1 YMVPA
6 AVVVLESLPL
16 TVNGKLDRRALPAPD
31 YVEADRYRAPSNST
45 EQTVARIYAEVL
57 GLGRVG
63 VDDSFFD
70 LGGDSLLAT
79 RLIAAVNASLDTDLP
94 VRTIFGAPTVSALAQ
109 QVGREDNTDEVIP
122 VETLKPGHGIPW
134 CCIHDGYGLSWSYRA
149 LSDYL
154 DGPIIGINQVPR
166 DGEVEAASIHD
177 LAANYADRL
186 QAFYPEGP
194 YNLLGWSFGGVV
206 AHAVSVELQGRG
218 CEVQQLVLLDP
229 TVNIKRVVSSNLSW
243 GQSHVL
249 KHVLKARGV
258 DIPRRW
264 GHLSYR
270 DVEEI
275 LRQHGSGELALP
287 PNQLVDFMTQSLNAN
302 WSLLLGHQPDIFDGD
317 MVIFSAARRMKIPRI
332 RVRRP
337 GALARMAFRYQQRSW
352 RPYVSGDLTEYPV
365 DCTHYEMLAASSL
378 SSYGNQLKD
387 IQDQEIQ
394 NPTREAAN
402 VGGVRGP
409 RRSIPHRDLT
419 QCPPRLR

>member
-1 YMVPA
+1 
-6 AVVVLESLPL
+6 VVLDGLPL

-31 YVEADRYRAPSNST
+31 YADTDRYRAPSNPI

-57 GLGRVG
+57 GLGQVG

-79 RLIAAVNASLDTDLP
+79 RLIAAINASLDTDLP
-94 VRTIFGAPTVSALAQ
+94 VRTIFGAPTVSALVQ
-109 QVGREDNTDEVIP
+109 QVGRGDGADEVIP
-122 VETLKPGHGIPW
+122 VETLKAGHGVPW

-149 LSDYL
+149 LSEYL
-154 DGPIIGINQVPR
+154 GGPIIGINQVPHA
-166 DGEVEAASIHD
+166 GEIEAASIRD

-186 QAFYPEGP
+186 QSLYPEGP
-194 YNLLGWSFGGVV
+194 YKLLGWSFGGVV
-206 AHAVSVELQGRG
+206 AHAMAVELRRRG

-229 TVNIKRVVSSNLSW
+229 TVNIKRVISSNLSW

-249 KHVLKARGV
+249 KHVLKVRGV

-264 GHLSYR
+264 RHLSYR

-287 PNQLVDFMTQSLNAN
+287 PNQIVDFMTQSLNAN

-317 MVIFSAARRMKIPRI
+317 MVIFSAARRMQIPRI

-337 GALARMAFRYQQRSW
+337 GVLTRLAFRYQQRSW
-352 RPYVSGDLTEYPV
+352 RPYVSGNVTEYPV

-378 SSYGNQLKD
+378 SAYGNRLKD
-387 IQDQEIQ
+387 IQDQKIQ
-394 NPTREAAN
+394 NTSREAAN

-419 QCPPRLR
+419 QSPPRLR